1 MCTYIVR
8 SLGDSAWSPIH
19 VSLLWH
25 RYDPS
30 ALPLGTRMYYLAQ
43 FGFYLQGLLFLL
55 FTTDPKRVDHSVY
68 LTHHVVTLSLIGGS
82 YLLGWT
88 RSGMAI
94 FVLHDYSDIFLHLG
108 KFGKFWRSEWLAG
121 IAWAAFVSSYV
132 LFRLIYY
139 PQIVISV
146 WTDSEIHLRMPPL
159 EHLFFSVALTLLQVL
174 HLVWFGFI
182 VRSVA
187 RSIQSGQWTDAR
199 GEQDKDA

>member
-1 MCTYIVR
+1 MSDERWTVKI
-8 SLGDSAWSPIH
+8 APH
-19 VSLLWH
+19 H
-25 RYDPS
+25 
-30 ALPLGTRMYYLAQ
+30 
-43 FGFYLQGLLFLL
+43 LFLTPII
-55 FTTDPKRVDHSVY
+55 FFSSYD
-68 LTHHVVTLSLIGGS
+68 IG
-82 YLLGWT
+82 L
-88 RSGMAI
+88 
-94 FVLHDYSDIFLHLG
+94 SDIFLHLG

-132 LFRLIYY
+132 LFRLFYY

-159 EHLFFSVALTLLQVL
+159 EHLFFSVALSLLQVL